1 MKIQVD
7 SSRLAKACSLAS
19 KNIPGKTTI
28 AIIENLHIVAES
40 DMLHVSSTDMETWVV
55 YDVPAE
61 VIFDGTPNAFCIN
74 AVNFTSLLMAT
85 PSQPVTIELHECRGT
100 NPLAHY
106 AKVKHSCGTS
116 ELPVVSADEFPTLK
130 PIVGE
135 GHSLPAEVL
144 RKSIVTCSFALFS
157 DAELKPQMASLC
169 LDFKGGSMVS
179 VGCDGH
185 RMARLEHPDM
195 EGEKCQYLL
204 PRKALS
210 LLKPALDDVLKDK
223 DAMDVVLIRKD
234 NYNVCVQ
241 LATSIIYFRQTEHRF
256 PNYDSVIPRKD
267 TMQLQ
272 AVMNRQ
278 DLLSAINRAY
288 IFANPAEMKLMFKF
302 DGLKDHVLVCG
313 QCIDFSTSSEE
324 KVKCEFT
331 DGKVLTIALKATFL
345 KEVLMHMASEQ
356 VRFYMIDHS
365 RQVLIFEENANE
377 YLTMLLMPMLIE

>member
-7 SSRLAKACSLAS
+7 SSRLAKACSLAK
-19 KNIPGKTTI
+19 KNITAKTTM
-28 AIIENLHIVAES
+28 AILENLHIVADA
-40 DMLHVSSTDMETWVV
+40 DMLHISSTDTETWVV

-61 VIFDGTPNAFCIN
+61 VTFSDTPKAFCVQADNITN
-74 AVNFTSLLMAT
+74 LLMNI
-85 PSQPVTIELHECRGT
+85 PSQPITIELHKSKNT
-100 NPLAHY
+100 ATSY
-106 AKVKHSCGTS
+106 SYVKVKHSCGTS
-116 ELPVVSADEFPTLK
+116 ELPVVSADEYPTLR

-135 GHSLPAEVL
+135 NHSVPAEVL
-144 RKSIVTCSFALFS
+144 RKSIATCSFALYN
-157 DAELKPQMASLC
+157 DAEAKPQMASLC
-169 LDFKGGSMVS
+169 LDFKDSSMVAVCS
-179 VGCDGH
+179 DGH
-185 RMARLEHPDM
+185 RMARLEYPDM

-204 PRKALS
+204 PRKTLA

-234 NYNVCVQ
+234 NNNVCMQ
-241 LATSIIYFRQTEHRF
+241 MSSATIYFRQTEHRF
-256 PNYDSVIPRKD
+256 PNYDAVIPRKD

-278 DLLSAINRAY
+278 DLLSAINRAS

-365 RQVLIFEENANE
+365 RQVLIFEEKANE